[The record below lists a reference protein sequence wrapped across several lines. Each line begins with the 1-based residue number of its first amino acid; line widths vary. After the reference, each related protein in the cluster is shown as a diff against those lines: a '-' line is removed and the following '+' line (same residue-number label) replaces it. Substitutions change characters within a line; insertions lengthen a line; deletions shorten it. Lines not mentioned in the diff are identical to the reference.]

1 MYLRYGQCKNSKQNG
16 AKVVNFLKVSKN
28 LQKNYFST
36 IFMDSEVKKIGF
48 SRLAKFD
55 EISEKIAKIRESA
68 RGGRICCGIDP
79 KLIFWTLGGLCD
91 QNESYTGLVGP
102 FLMILHTWV
111 ISLF

>member
-1 MYLRYGQCKNSKQNG
+1 
-16 AKVVNFLKVSKN
+16 
-28 LQKNYFST
+28 
-36 IFMDSEVKKIGF
+36 MDSEVKKIGF

-68 RGGRICCGIDP
+68 RGGRICCGIEP

-102 FLMILHTWV
+102 FLMILYNCEVRPFSVDFPEITFRS
-111 ISLF
+111 IS